1 MKNNSKDRQDPFF
14 SQTFRYLVETGSDLV
29 GIIDIEGNY
38 LFVSPSCEHILGF
51 TADYF
56 IGRNA
61 FEFIH
66 PEDVPDTLSAL
77 NSLHNQKTVY
87 LEAFRFKNAKG
98 EWRWIETVATNQLDN
113 TLINGIVV
121 NSRDITEKKKIAE
134 ILRLRKV
141 HEQEEM
147 QRRIT
152 EAVIL
157 AQEQERNIIS
167 QELHDNVSQLLTTAK
182 LYLDL
187 VKSQSEVVHPLVHD
201 TLEIVKLSIGQ
212 VREISHAL
220 SFSSLEEAPLYE
232 SIEQLIKHVNGAL
245 KTEFLLEV
253 NDIEDSMLSFGLKL
267 SIYRIIQEQ
276 INNIL
281 KHSEADTAIVRLN
294 QHGKQLNLE
303 IKDDG
308 IGFDPTIRKK
318 GVGLKNIQSRVNAYG
333 GKLHLETSPQNGCY
347 LQIIF
352 DLCGTGCDKENGEL

>member
-1 MKNNSKDRQDPFF
+1 MKNNNKDRQDPIF
-14 SQTFRYLVETGSDLV
+14 SQTFRFLVETGSDLV

-56 IGRNA
+56 IGKNA

-66 PEDVPDTLSAL
+66 PDDVPDTLSAL
-77 NSLHNQKTVY
+77 NSLNNQKTVY

-98 EWRWIETVATNQLDN
+98 EWRWIETIATNQLEN
-113 TLINGIVV
+113 SLINGIVV

-134 ILRLRKV
+134 NLRLRTL

-147 QRRIT
+147 QRKIT

-167 QELHDNVSQLLTTAK
+167 QELHDNVCQLLTTAK

-187 VKSQSEVVHPLVHD
+187 LKGQSEVVHPLVHD
-201 TLEIVKLSIGQ
+201 TLEIVKLSIEQ

-220 SFSSLEEAPLYE
+220 SSSSLEEATIYE
-232 SIEQLIKHVNGAL
+232 SLEQLIKHVNGAL
-245 KTEFLLEV
+245 KTEFFLEV
-253 NDIEDSMLSFGLKL
+253 NDVEDSMLSFGLKL

-276 INNIL
+276 VHNIL
-281 KHSEADTAIVRLN
+281 KHSESETAIVRLN
-294 QHGKQLNLE
+294 QQGKQLKLE
-303 IKDDG
+303 IKDNG

-318 GVGLKNIQSRVNAYG
+318 GVGLKNIRSRVNAYG
-333 GKLHLETSPQNGCY
+333 GKLDLQTSPQNGCY

-352 DLCGTGCDKENGEL
+352 DLCGSGCDNDN